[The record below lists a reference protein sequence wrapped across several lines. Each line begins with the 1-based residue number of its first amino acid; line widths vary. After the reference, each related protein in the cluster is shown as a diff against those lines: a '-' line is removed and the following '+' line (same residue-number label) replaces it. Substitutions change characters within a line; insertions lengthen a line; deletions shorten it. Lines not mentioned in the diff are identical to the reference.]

1 MRWRTGCVTRWIRAK
16 RPCDRGDS
24 GVTARARPQ
33 DVLRDGT
40 RQGNGT
46 GRGRGLVR
54 PVSRRD
60 PGDRR
65 RIGVRENRH
74 LAVDPAADS
83 RASRPHPP
91 RQPDRIRGPEPP
103 RAPRTGAARRP
114 RQPDR
119 DDLSGADD
127 LAESGL
133 HRRGPD
139 RGGRHHPSASVA
151 PRRAHA
157 RDRDAAAGR
166 YSRARGTRRSLS
178 ASALGRHA
186 PARHDRDGARLSPES
201 ADRRRADH
209 RARRDD
215 PGADPR
221 APRPAP
227 ARAGHG
233 GAPDHARSRRGR
245 GSRRPRRRH
254 VRGPRRRN
262 GADGRAV
269 RASHASVYRGAA
281 RGRAAHRHTPSPRA
295 AARDPRSG
303 AGRDRLA
310 DRLPVPP
317 ALSSCLGQM
326 PHRAAAAR
334 ERHSRTHRAL
344 LARHRAGTPA
354 GQAMTLV
361 DVRQLVK
368 HYAGART
375 WFGLGRAQPP
385 VRAVDGVSF
394 SIASGRT
401 LGLVGESGSGKTTVG
416 RTMLRLQEP
425 TAGKVLFEEND
436 VFALDP
442 ARLRALRRRMQI
454 VFQDPYSSLNP
465 RMTVEETLR
474 EPLQIH
480 GLRGEVA
487 ALLDEVG
494 LDAAFAKRYPHE
506 LSGGQRQRVGIERAL
521 SVEPQFIV
529 CDEPVSALD
538 VSVRAQVLNLL
549 ADLQAKRRLT
559 YLFIAHDL
567 AVVRHIAD
575 DVAVMYLGK
584 IVERAPAAGIYAQP
598 RHPYSRA
605 LLLPVPSALPASQEI
620 GALPHRGA
628 GAPAHRARPPRSLSL
643 RRGADVTAAGLLV
656 LAQTLTNLAVLPAGA
671 GLPSGW
677 KLSRMQGVDSP
688 GYEVTRLHTLRVTAI
703 GQGATALHAADLKR
717 REGDDSPIRVVIT
730 FRDGRTIAYAWGNRE
745 GRGESFA
752 SWAGRN
758 RMVVVLQRAEDAD
771 GSWHEE
777 RRDPFSDYRR
787 LWNSAPKPIV
797 SVGVSSD
804 SDGLKIRAAAEIADL
819 TWHAPQ

>member
-1 MRWRTGCVTRWIRAK
+1 MRWRTGCVTRWIRA
-16 RPCDRGDS
+16 RGGPRDRGDA

-33 DVLRDGT
+33 DVLRDGA

-46 GRGRGLVR
+46 GGGRGLVR

-74 LAVDPAADS
+74 LAVDPASDS

-127 LAESGL
+127 LAQSGL

-151 PRRAHA
+151 RRRARA

-166 YSRARGTRRSLS
+166 YSRPRGTRRSLS

-186 PARHDRDGARLSPES
+186 PARHDRDGARLSPQG

-245 GSRRPRRRH
+245 GPRRPRRRH

-269 RASHASVYRGAA
+269 RASHSSLYRGAA
-281 RGRAAHRHTPSPRA
+281 RGRAASRRSPRPRA

-326 PHRAAAAR
+326 PHRAAVAR
-334 ERHSRTHRAL
+334 DRHFRTHRAL

-487 ALLDEVG
+487 ALLD
-494 LDAAFAKRYPHE
+494 
-506 LSGGQRQRVGIERAL
+506 
-521 SVEPQFIV
+521 
-529 CDEPVSALD
+529 
-538 VSVRAQVLNLL
+538 
-549 ADLQAKRRLT
+549 DLQARRRLT

-584 IVERAPAAGIYAQP
+584 IVERAPAAEIYAQP
-598 RHPYSRA
+598 RHPYTRA
-605 LLLPVPSALPASQEI
+605 LLSAVPEPNPRATRRRIVLTGDIPS
-620 GALPHRGA
+620 
-628 GAPAHRARPPRSLSL
+628 PAHPPQGCPFHPRCPHPRKNERCRTEPPAL
-643 RRGADVTAAGLLV
+643 RETPPPPGHLAAC
-656 LAQTLTNLAVLPAGA
+656 
-671 GLPSGW
+671 
-677 KLSRMQGVDSP
+677 
-688 GYEVTRLHTLRVTAI
+688 H
-703 GQGATALHAADLKR
+703 
-717 REGDDSPIRVVIT
+717 
-730 FRDGRTIAYAWGNRE
+730 YA
-745 GRGESFA
+745 
-752 SWAGRN
+752 
-758 RMVVVLQRAEDAD
+758 
-771 GSWHEE
+771 EE
-777 RRDPFSDYRR
+777 PM
-787 LWNSAPKPIV
+787 
-797 SVGVSSD
+797 
-804 SDGLKIRAAAEIADL
+804 
-819 TWHAPQ
+819 